1 MIFMKISYYNFMKY
15 FIINI
20 IIKFIPILLL
30 LIKFNFQVNIKQ
42 IDIYISI
49 LLILIYFLI
58 MIMINKNPY
67 IYYKMMINTYIN
79 TYINNNNKYKSI
91 FSKTYDYIYMK
102 IIKK

>member
-1 MIFMKISYYNFMKY
+1 MKY

-30 LIKFNFQVNIKQ
+30 LIRFKFQVNIKR
-42 IDIYISI
+42 IDIYVSI
-49 LLILIYFLI
+49 LLILIYILI
-58 MIMINKNPY
+58 MIMMNKNPY
-67 IYYKMMINTYIN
+67 IYYKMMID

>member
-1 MIFMKISYYNFMKY
+1 MKISYYNFMKY

-30 LIKFNFQVNIKQ
+30 IRFKFQVNIKR
-42 IDIYISI
+42 IDIYVSI
-49 LLILIYFLI
+49 LLILIYILI
-58 MIMINKNPY
+58 MIIMNK
-67 IYYKMMINTYIN
+67 
-79 TYINNNNKYKSI
+79 NNKYKSI